1 VSVHRFKVS
10 TSKQKKPLLLM
21 LVFFLIVVAGGYC
34 LVLFKVR
41 GNFREVV
48 PGKVYRSGQPTPAQL
63 REWVNRYKIKTVLN
77 LRGREQ
83 KIIEVEEAVARE
95 LGLNMI
101 SMCVSSH
108 RLPARYIVLNLIKN
122 IESVE
127 LPVLIHC
134 RSGVDR
140 AGTAS
145 ALAAMA
151 RGNVEYDVAKWHA
164 YVAPGPW
171 KRKKH
176 ENRRYFQYYFHISDI
191 FKLYE
196 SYCKRNNLDANNW
209 QQLKQ
214 WVVNTK
220 SLPEVEPQ

>member
-1 VSVHRFKVS
+1 VNMVRVVSFLKLKRL
-10 TSKQKKPLLLM
+10 PLWMFIL
-21 LVFFLIVVAGGYC
+21 FLIAAANGYC
-34 LVLFKVR
+34 IVLFKVM

-48 PGKVYRSGQPTPAQL
+48 PGKVYRSGQPSPAQL
-63 REWVNRYKIKTVLN
+63 RNWVERYKIKTVLN

-83 KIIEVEEAVARE
+83 EDIEVEEVVARE
-95 LGLNMI
+95 LGLTMI
-101 SMCVSSH
+101 SMRVSSR
-108 RLPARYIVLNLIKN
+108 RLPARYIVLHLIKH

-134 RSGVDR
+134 YSGVDR
-140 AGTAS
+140 AGTVS

-151 RGNVEYDVAKWHA
+151 IGNVDYEEAKWNA

-171 KRKKH
+171 KRKKY
-176 ENRRYFQYYFHISDI
+176 ENRRYFKYYSHISDI

-196 SYCKRNNLDANNW
+196 SYCKRNNLDTNDW

-214 WVVNTK
+214 WVVNTE
-220 SLPEVEPQ
+220 SLPEVEPK

>member
-1 VSVHRFKVS
+1 VNRVRIVSFLKIKRL
-10 TSKQKKPLLLM
+10 PLWIFIL
-21 LVFFLIVVAGGYC
+21 FLIAAVSGYC
-34 LVLFKVR
+34 IVLFGVMR
-41 GNFREVV
+41 NFQEVV
-48 PGKVYRSGQPTPAQL
+48 PGKVYRSGQPSPVQL
-63 REWVNRYKIKTVLN
+63 RNWVERYKIKTILN

-83 KIIEVEEAVARE
+83 EDIEAEEAVARE
-95 LGLNMI
+95 LDLKMI
-101 SMCVSSH
+101 SMCISSR
-108 RLPARYIVLNLIKN
+108 RLPARYIVLNLIKH

-134 RSGVDR
+134 YSGIDR

-151 RGNVEYDVAKWHA
+151 IGKVDYEEAKWNA

-171 KRKKH
+171 KRKKY
-176 ENRRYFQYYFHISDI
+176 ENRRYFKYYSHISDI

-196 SYCKRNNLDANNW
+196 SYCKRNNLDTNDW

-214 WVVNTK
+214 WVANTK
-220 SLPEVEPQ
+220 SLPEVEPK